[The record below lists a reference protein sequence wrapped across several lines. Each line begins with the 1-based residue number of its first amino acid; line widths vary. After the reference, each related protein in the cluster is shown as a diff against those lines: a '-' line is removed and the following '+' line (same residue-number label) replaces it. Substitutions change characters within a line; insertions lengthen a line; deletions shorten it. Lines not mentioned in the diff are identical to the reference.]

1 MSGDETLRAVTDH
14 LDALGADYEL
24 LPCDPQFADT
34 AAFCER
40 YGVLPEEGAN
50 AIVIKSKRG
59 EPRYGLV
66 MVLATCKVHNRAMRR
81 LLQTSK
87 ASFASADETR
97 ELTGMMIGGV
107 CPFGLPR
114 PLPIWI
120 DARVMGPETVI
131 IGAGSRSAKIRVAP
145 QVIAELPTA
154 EIIDDLAVP
163 IEPPDGEAFTK
174 GILDARGNRSGPPF

>member
-1 MSGDETLRAVTDH
+1 MSGDETLQAVTDH
-14 LDALGADYEL
+14 LDSLDADYEV
-24 LPCDPQFADT
+24 LPCDPEFADT
-34 AAFCER
+34 AAFCAR
-40 YGVLPEEGAN
+40 YDVRPEEGAN

-81 LLQTSK
+81 LLETSK

-114 PLPIWI
+114 ELPIWI
-120 DARVMGPETVI
+120 DAAVMGPETVI
-131 IGAGSRSAKIRVAP
+131 VGAGSRSAKIRVAP
-145 QVIAELPTA
+145 QVIAALPGA
-154 EIIDDLAVP
+154 EVIDDLAVP
-163 IEPPDGEAFTK
+163 LQPRE
-174 GILDARGNRSGPPF
+174 